1 MAKSQKPAANAR
13 KRVGPVSRETIAK
26 TAERLN
32 YWAAQLK
39 AVADSMQ
46 EKDRAEIEIDGPG
59 LGQTAIENAK
69 KFARKLLA
77 ASTGDEEEIDES
89 GT

>member
-1 MAKSQKPAANAR
+1 MAKSQKPASNAR

-39 AVADSMQ
+39 AIADSMSDR
-46 EKDRAEIEIDGPG
+46 DRAEIEIDGPG
-59 LGQTAIENAK
+59 LGETAIENAK

-77 ASTGDEEEIDES
+77 ASTGDEQDFNE
-89 GT
+89 

>member
-1 MAKSQKPAANAR
+1 MAKSRKPEESTR

-26 TAERLN
+26 TAERLV

-39 AVADSMQ
+39 AVADAM
-46 EKDRAEIEIDGPG
+46 EVAERTEVEIDGPG
-59 LGQTAIENAK
+59 LGQTAIENAR

-77 ASTGDEEEIDES
+77 ASTGDEEDLD
-89 GT
+89 

>member
-1 MAKSQKPAANAR
+1 MAKSQKPASNAR

-26 TAERLN
+26 TAERLS
-32 YWAAQLK
+32 YWATKLR
-39 AVADSMQ
+39 AVADSMA
-46 EKDRAEIEIDGPG
+46 DRDLAEVEIDGPG

-77 ASTGDEEEIDES
+77 ASTGDDEEIEE
-89 GT
+89 